1 MRSHL
6 WPMQPVCA
14 VAADQGLR
22 APPPW
27 VPAATGPGPAAPS
40 GVPADDPAGLW
51 SRRFEKPSGGELAM
65 ADLRGKPLVLNFWA
79 TWCPPCVKE
88 MPELDRFHRT
98 YAGKGWQVVGLA
110 IDGPTPVREFLVRVP
125 VGFAIGLAGFEGT
138 DLGRQLGT
146 PMAGRRPAAAAP
158 GIHRGLVLRQTTP
171 RQQPLRRLQP
181 VWGKVQPCFRLQQS

>member
-1 MRSHL
+1 MKRRD
-6 WPMQPVCA
+6 WI
-14 VAADQGLR
+14 AAGGIGALAAAGGVTWNLR
-22 APPPW
+22 Q
-27 VPAATGPGPAAPS
+27 GPGPAAPS

-125 VGFAIGLAGFEGT
+125 VGFTIGLAGFEGT
-138 DLGRQLGT
+138 DLGRQLGNDKGGLPFT
-146 PMAGRRPAAAAP
+146 VLFDRRGA
-158 GIHRGLVLRQTTP
+158 VV
-171 RQQPLRRLQP
+171 RRKLGETNFDELSR
-181 VWGKVQPCFRLQQS
+181 WAEELAT

>member
-1 MRSHL
+1 MKRRDWIAAGGIGAL
-6 WPMQPVCA
+6 A
-14 VAADQGLR
+14 AAGGVAWNLRQG
-22 APPPW
+22 A
-27 VPAATGPGPAAPS
+27 GPAAPS
-40 GVPADDPAGLW
+40 EVPADDPAGLW

-125 VGFAIGLAGFEGT
+125 VGFTIGLAGFEGT
-138 DLGRQLGT
+138 DLGRQLGNDKGGLPFT
-146 PMAGRRPAAAAP
+146 VLFDRRGA
-158 GIHRGLVLRQTTP
+158 VV
-171 RQQPLRRLQP
+171 RRKLGETNFDELSR
-181 VWGKVQPCFRLQQS
+181 WAEELAT